1 MKEERKNNKI
11 YYGSIIIAIII
22 ILSIGVSYAWFTSK
36 IVKNSNLVTTGTL
49 QIKYDQ
55 GNYIDA
61 SNIKPATEAQ
71 VLESYKNGSCIYKQD
86 REQGI
91 TNEHICAYNTFTI
104 TNTGSINTNVF
115 IDLIDVTNTY
125 TSSYLRYKLLENE
138 PQELVGYVLNQTRLA
153 SNVELQTSKSKTFTL
168 LVWLDENAKN
178 PDMEKEYRAKI
189 NVFGRE
195 TSYVTPEEYFSLNAN
210 IDISTL
216 NIVDNNKCANFIFNL
231 FKNHNNIEDSKN
243 YCSDIGDSNGNTFKN
258 DIKDAQDSGEYFPAG
273 LVQEMINK
281 NIINC
286 SYEPIISHFYNG
298 DFYEEYG
305 KEIDVVIPKQF
316 IIYTL
321 EVKENPTI
329 EDINNCITS
338 MKGDD
343 YSEQDAITICNG
355 GEVSGTSLETLRL
368 ELYYMPLKMIEKEYS
383 MYKFV
388 PAITKKIKVTKLTNM
403 FTHGNIKSIIIPE
416 GVTEIGSYAFSQN
429 QLTDIVLPST
439 LQKIGE
445 RAFYDNYIN
454 EIIIP
459 DNVELIGEYAF
470 AFNNITR
477 VEMGN
482 SIKKI
487 GKWSF
492 ASNTISNLNLKESKN
507 DTTIDEY
514 AFIYNEIP
522 FLSIPDSIVS
532 IGEQAFSFNAL
543 NTIYIGTKS
552 KLIENDGISG
562 GAFPSSID
570 KSLYA
575 SSYMTGDSKNLPT
588 AYYNNIELSTVYNN
602 SGKVFDWKNIF
613 GSYIYNG
620 NGITGVVKK
629 SDNRQINIITGENP

>member
-11 YYGSIIIAIII
+11 YYVSIIIAIII

-36 IVKNSNLVTTGTL
+36 IVKNPNLVTNGTL
-49 QIKYDQ
+49 QIKYTE
-55 GNYIDA
+55 GSNINA
-61 SNIKPATEAQ
+61 SNLKPATTTQ
-71 VLESYKNGSCIYKQD
+71 VLEAYKNGSCIYKQD

-138 PQELVGYVLNQTRLA
+138 PQELVGYVLSQTRLA

-168 LVWLDENAKN
+168 LVWLDENAEN

-258 DIKDAQDSGEYFPAG
+258 DIKNAQDSGEYFPAG
-273 LVQEMINK
+273 FVQEMINK
-281 NIINC
+281 NIISC

-298 DFYEEYG
+298 DFYQEYG

-383 MYKFV
+383 MYKLV
-388 PAITKKIKVTKLTNM
+388 PAITKKLKVTKIGVSA
-403 FTHGNIKSIIIPE
+403 FSNIKSIIIPE

-445 RAFYDNYIN
+445 NAFYDNYIN

-470 AFNNITR
+470 AYNNIAR

-492 ASNTISNLNLKESKN
+492 AGNTISNLNLKESKN
-507 DTTIDEY
+507 DITIDEY

-532 IGEQAFSFNAL
+532 IGEEAFSFNAL

-562 GAFPSSID
+562 GAFSTNDYKLSYSI
-570 KSLYA
+570 
-575 SSYMTGDSKNLPT
+575 GNSKYLPT
-588 AYYNNIELSTVYNN
+588 TYYNNIELSIVYNN

-613 GSYIYNG
+613 GSNIYSG
-620 NGITGVVKK
+620 NGITGVVKIN
-629 SDNRQINIITGENP
+629 DNRQINIITGENS

>member
-22 ILSIGVSYAWFTSK
+22 ILSMGVSYAWFTSE
-36 IVKNSNLVTTGTL
+36 IVKNPNLVTTGTL

-125 TSSYLRYKLLENE
+125 IGSYLRYKLLENE

-168 LVWLDENAKN
+168 LVWLDENAEN

-216 NIVDNNKCANFIFNL
+216 KIVDNNKCANFVSNL
-231 FKNHNNIEDSKN
+231 FENHNNTEDSKN
-243 YCSDIGDSNGNTFKN
+243 YCSDIGDSEGRTFKN
-258 DIKDAQDSGEYFPAG
+258 DIKNAQDSGGYYPAG

-383 MYKFV
+383 MYKLV
-388 PAITKKIKVTKLTNM
+388 PAITKKLKVTKIGVSA
-403 FTHGNIKSIIIPE
+403 FSNIKSIIIPE

-445 RAFYDNYIN
+445 RAFHDNYIN

-470 AFNNITR
+470 AYNNITR

-487 GKWSF
+487 GKFSF

-514 AFIYNEIP
+514 AFAYNEIP
-522 FLSIPDSIVS
+522 NLSIPNSTVS
-532 IGEQAFSFNAL
+532 IGEYAFYYNDL
-543 NTIYIGTKS
+543 NTIYIGSKS

-562 GAFPSSID
+562 AAFYTNDKYLYKLSYSIGNS
-570 KSLYA
+570 KYA
-575 SSYMTGDSKNLPT
+575 PT
-588 AYYNNIELSTVYNN
+588 TYYNNIELSTVYNN

-613 GSYIYNG
+613 GSYIYSG
-620 NGITGVVKK
+620 NGITGVVKIN
-629 SDNRQINIITGENP
+629 DNRQINIITGENS

>member
-11 YYGSIIIAIII
+11 YYVSIIIAIII

-36 IVKNSNLVTTGTL
+36 IVKNPNLVTNGTL
-49 QIKYDQ
+49 QIKYTE
-55 GNYIDA
+55 GSNINA
-61 SNIKPATEAQ
+61 SNLKPATTTQ
-71 VLESYKNGSCIYKQD
+71 VLEAYKNGSCIYKQD

-168 LVWLDENAKN
+168 LVWLDENAEN

-258 DIKDAQDSGEYFPAG
+258 DIKNAQDLGEYFSAG
-273 LVQEMINK
+273 FVQEMINK
-281 NIINC
+281 NIISC

-298 DFYEEYG
+298 DFYQEYG

-383 MYKFV
+383 MYKLV
-388 PAITKKIKVTKLTNM
+388 PAITKKLKVTKIGVSA
-403 FTHGNIKSIIIPE
+403 FSNIKSIIIPE

-445 RAFYDNYIN
+445 NAFYDNYIN

-470 AFNNITR
+470 AYNNIAR

-492 ASNTISNLNLKESKN
+492 AGNTISNLNLKESKN
-507 DTTIDEY
+507 DITIDEY

-532 IGEQAFSFNAL
+532 IGEEAFSFNAL

-562 GAFPSSID
+562 GAFSTNDYKLSYSI
-570 KSLYA
+570 
-575 SSYMTGDSKNLPT
+575 GNSKYLPT
-588 AYYNNIELSTVYNN
+588 TYYNNIELSIVYNN

-613 GSYIYNG
+613 GSNIYSG
-620 NGITGVVKK
+620 NGITGVVKIN
-629 SDNRQINIITGENP
+629 DNRQINIITGENS

>member
-22 ILSIGVSYAWFTSK
+22 ILSIGVSYAWFTLE
-36 IVKNSNLVTTGTL
+36 IVKTPNLVTTGTL

-55 GNYIDA
+55 GNYIDT

-168 LVWLDENAKN
+168 LVWLDENAEN

-445 RAFYDNYIN
+445 QAFYDNYIN

-459 DNVELIGEYAF
+459 DNVELIGEHAF

-514 AFIYNEIP
+514 AFAYNEIP
-522 FLSIPDSIVS
+522 NLSIPNSTVS
-532 IGEQAFSFNAL
+532 IGEYAFYYNDL
-543 NTIYIGTKS
+543 NTIYIGSKS

-562 GAFPSSID
+562 AAFYTNDKYLYKLSYSIGNS
-570 KSLYA
+570 KYA
-575 SSYMTGDSKNLPT
+575 PT
-588 AYYNNIELSTVYNN
+588 TYYNNIELSTVYNN

-620 NGITGVVKK
+620 NGITGVVKIN
-629 SDNRQINIITGENP
+629 DNRQINIITGENP

>member
-11 YYGSIIIAIII
+11 YYVSIIIAIII
-22 ILSIGVSYAWFTSK
+22 ILSMGVSYAWFTSE
-36 IVKNSNLVTTGTL
+36 IVKNPNLVTTGTL

-153 SNVELQTSKSKTFTL
+153 SNVELQSLKSKTFTL
-168 LVWLDENAKN
+168 LVWLDEKAEN

-243 YCSDIGDSNGNTFKN
+243 YCSDIGDSEGRTFKN

-273 LVQEMINK
+273 FVQEMINK
-281 NIINC
+281 NIISC

-298 DFYEEYG
+298 DFYQEYG

-316 IIYTL
+316 TIYTI

-355 GEVSGTSLETLRL
+355 GEVSGTSLETLRF
-368 ELYYMPLKMIEKEYS
+368 ELYYMPFKMIEKEYS
-383 MYKFV
+383 MYKLV
-388 PAITKKIKVTKLTNM
+388 PAITKKLKVTKLTNM
-403 FTHGNIKSIIIPE
+403 FTSCNIKSIIIPE
-416 GVTEIGSYAFSQN
+416 GVTEIESYAFYQN

-445 RAFYDNYIN
+445 QAFYDNYIN

-459 DNVELIGEYAF
+459 DNVELIGEHAF

-492 ASNTISNLNLKESKN
+492 AYNTISNLNLKESNN
-507 DTTIDEY
+507 DTTIDEC
-514 AFIYNEIP
+514 AFAYNEIP
-522 FLSIPDSIVS
+522 NLSIPNSTVS
-532 IGEQAFSFNAL
+532 IGEYAFYYNDL
-543 NTIYIGTKS
+543 NTIYIGSKS

-562 GAFPSSID
+562 AAFSTND
-570 KSLYA
+570 KYLYM
-575 SSYMTGDSKNLPT
+575 SSYLTGASKYLPT
-588 AYYNNIELSTVYNN
+588 AYYNNIELSIVYNN

-620 NGITGVVKK
+620 NGITGVVKIN
-629 SDNRQINIITGENP
+629 DNRQINIITGENP

>member
-11 YYGSIIIAIII
+11 YYWSIITAIII
-22 ILSIGVSYAWFTSK
+22 ILSMGVSYAWFTSE
-36 IVKNSNLVTTGTL
+36 IVKNPNLVNTGTL

-168 LVWLDENAKN
+168 LVWLDEKAEN

-258 DIKDAQDSGEYFPAG
+258 DIKNAQDSGEYFPAG
-273 LVQEMINK
+273 FVQEMINK
-281 NIINC
+281 NIISC

-298 DFYEEYG
+298 DFYQEYG

-316 IIYTL
+316 TIYTI

-383 MYKFV
+383 MYKLV
-388 PAITKKIKVTKLTNM
+388 PAITKKLKVTKIGVSA
-403 FTHGNIKSIIIPE
+403 FSNIKSIIIPE

-445 RAFYDNYIN
+445 NAFYDNYIN

-470 AFNNITR
+470 AYNNITR

-492 ASNTISNLNLKESKN
+492 AGNTISNLNLKESKN

-532 IGEQAFSFNAL
+532 IGEEAFSFNAL

-562 GAFPSSID
+562 GAFSTNDYKLSYSI
-570 KSLYA
+570 
-575 SSYMTGDSKNLPT
+575 GNSKYLPT
-588 AYYNNIELSTVYNN
+588 TYYNNIELSIVYNN

-613 GSYIYNG
+613 GSYIYSG
-620 NGITGVVKK
+620 NGITGVVKIN
-629 SDNRQINIITGENP
+629 DNRQINIITGENP

>member
-1 MKEERKNNKI
+1 M
-11 YYGSIIIAIII
+11 
-22 ILSIGVSYAWFTSK
+22 
-36 IVKNSNLVTTGTL
+36 
-49 QIKYDQ
+49 
-55 GNYIDA
+55 
-61 SNIKPATEAQ
+61 
-71 VLESYKNGSCIYKQD
+71 
-86 REQGI
+86 
-91 TNEHICAYNTFTI
+91 
-104 TNTGSINTNVF
+104 
-115 IDLIDVTNTY
+115 
-125 TSSYLRYKLLENE
+125 
-138 PQELVGYVLNQTRLA
+138 
-153 SNVELQTSKSKTFTL
+153 
-168 LVWLDENAKN
+168 LVWLDEKAEN

-243 YCSDIGDSNGNTFKN
+243 YCSDIGDSEGRTFKN
-258 DIKDAQDSGEYFPAG
+258 DIKDAQDLGEYFPAG
-273 LVQEMINK
+273 FVQEMINK
-281 NIINC
+281 NIISC
-286 SYEPIISHFYNG
+286 SYEPIISYFYNG
-298 DFYEEYG
+298 DFYQEYG

-316 IIYTL
+316 TIYTI

-368 ELYYMPLKMIEKEYS
+368 ELYYMPFKMIEKEYS
-383 MYKFV
+383 MYKLV
-388 PAITKKIKVTKLTNM
+388 PAITKNLKVTKIGVSA
-403 FTHGNIKSIIIPE
+403 FSNIKSIIIPE
-416 GVTEIGSYAFSQN
+416 GVTEIESYAFYQN

-445 RAFYDNYIN
+445 KAFYDNYIN

-459 DNVELIGEYAF
+459 DNVELIGEHAF

-492 ASNTISNLNLKESKN
+492 AYNTILNLNLKESKN
-507 DTTIDEY
+507 DITIDEY

-562 GAFPSSID
+562 GAFLSSID
-570 KSLYA
+570 KILYL
-575 SSYMTGDSKNLPT
+575 SSYVTGASKNLPT
-588 AYYNNIELSTVYNN
+588 AYYNNIELSIVYNN

-613 GSYIYNG
+613 GSYIYSG
-620 NGITGVVKK
+620 NGITGVVKIN
-629 SDNRQINIITGENP
+629 DNRQINIITGENS